1 MNYSRIYFNLI
12 KKAKTQTVFGYTEAH
27 HIIPVSLGGKD
38 LSSNLVALTTRQH
51 FIAHALLLKMAQKRH
66 AQFKTAKSKKA
77 FSSMYKAFSVM
88 KTSSANHSNRY
99 FNSRLF
105 EVVRNRYYEE
115 SRRFT
120 SQQLQAFF
128 DFYLAHNCFFQ
139 GGFARLKKA
148 FDLDLTQ
155 RQFSKLL
162 LNNGFSIKE
171 AVASKRPALLQ
182 SMFDDYVSNHCAT
195 NNDAYIQLQTKYHYP
210 LSKEALVQLFNLNG
224 LYLTETTKVAECD
237 VKAMFDYYL
246 NFTMN
251 GESFEVFQAK
261 FNYTKNASCL
271 KHLFRTKGLSLAQAE
286 KEKNLLKYREI
297 YTFYLE
303 HGVKATEQKYGIKKD
318 TMQCA
323 FSTLG
328 ISKRKTYDKTFF
340 AKIKAFYVKH
350 QCQKAENYH
359 LIAESFDYTA
369 GKSTLLK
376 QFAKHG
382 L

>member
-1 MNYSRIYFNLI
+1 MNYSRIYFDLI
-12 KKAKTQTVFGYTEAH
+12 KKAKTQTVFGYTEVH

-38 LSSNLVALTTRQH
+38 LPSNLVALTTRQH
-51 FIAHALLLKMAQKRH
+51 FIAHALLLKMARKRH
-66 AQFKTAKSKKA
+66 AQLKTAKSKKA

-88 KTSSANHSNRY
+88 KTSSVNHGNRY

-171 AVASKRPALLQ
+171 AVANKRPALLQ

-195 NNDAYIQLQTKYHYP
+195 NNDAYIQLQTKYYYP

-224 LYLTETTKVAECD
+224 LYLTEATTVAECD

-251 GESFEVFQAK
+251 GEDFEVFQAK

-286 KEKNLLKYREI
+286 KEKNLSKYREI
-297 YTFYLE
+297 YAFYLE
-303 HGVKATEQKYGIKKD
+303 HGTKATEQKYGIKKRYYAMCIQH
-318 TMQCA
+318 TWYFKTQNIRQNIFCKNQSFLYETPM
-323 FSTLG
+323 
-328 ISKRKTYDKTFF
+328 SKSRELSFNRRK
-340 AKIKAFYVKH
+340 
-350 QCQKAENYH
+350 
-359 LIAESFDYTA
+359 L
-369 GKSTLLK
+369 
-376 QFAKHG
+376 
-382 L
+382 